1 MADSKDFIEWLT
13 SASTSPSTFVMGVLA
28 LIFGTRKVLSAKNV
42 EESLGGLALPFRWWR
57 ERRDKAA
64 ADEVSAEIELR
75 EMYADQHKYILHL
88 TKWILELQIWAAARG
103 EELPPPEFLP
113 FNEWRDVYGA
123 RARRADR
130 EDD

>member
-1 MADSKDFIEWLT
+1 MADSSKDFIEWLT
-13 SASTSPSTFVMGVLA
+13 SASPSTFILGVLV

-42 EESLGGLALPFRWWR
+42 EESLGGLALPFKWLR
-57 ERRDKAA
+57 EHRDRAA
-64 ADEVSAEIELR
+64 AEEASAEIELR

-103 EELPPPEFLP
+103 EELPPPEFMP
-113 FNEWRDVYGA
+113 FNEWRDAYGA
-123 RARRADR
+123 RASRRKK